1 LTVARWLRDGAP
13 PAPSSGTGKRGQ
25 RPLSDMSTP
34 KLHFISGL
42 PRSGST
48 LLAGILR
55 QNPRFHAAMSGP
67 VAGLVTVLL
76 NAMGPQNETAVF
88 LDEGRKAELLRA
100 VIRAYYRPQGDRA
113 VVFDTNRAWC
123 ARLPLLVTLFPDA
136 RVVCCVR
143 DVAWVLDSFERL
155 VRKNPLSPTKLFA
168 TPEERQTVY
177 SRVEALA
184 HRDRVVGFAWSALKE
199 AYYGEHSKA
208 LLLVEYDILCQRP
221 RETLKLVY
229 DFLGEPWHEHDFE
242 QVEYEEPEFDAQL
255 GAPGLHSVKTRVEFA
270 PRRTV
275 LPPDLFEKY
284 VTLAF
289 WRDPK
294 GSAAWRITAQPDA
307 AGSAAPK
314 AS

>member
-1 LTVARWLRDGAP
+1 MLGSTPLVEAAR
-13 PAPSSGTGKRGQ
+13 
-25 RPLSDMSTP
+25 P

-67 VAGLVTVLL
+67 MAGLVTVLL

-88 LDEGRKAELLRA
+88 LDEERKAEILRA
-100 VIRAYYRPQGDRA
+100 VMRAYYRPHAGRE
-113 VVFDTNRAWC
+113 VLFDTNRAWC
-123 ARLPLLVTLFPDA
+123 ARLPLLVSLFPEA
-136 RVVCCVR
+136 RVICCVR

-168 TPEERQTVY
+168 TAEERQTVY
-177 SRVEALA
+177 SRVDALA

-199 AYYGEHSKA
+199 AYYGEHSRS

-221 RETLKLVY
+221 RETMRLVY
-229 DFLGEPWHEHDFE
+229 QFLGEPWHEHDFE
-242 QVEYEEPEFDAQL
+242 QVEYDEPEFDAQL
-255 GAPGLHSVKTRVEFA
+255 GAPGLHSVKSRVEFT

-284 VTLAF
+284 ATLAF

-294 GSAAWRITAQPDA
+294 GSAAWRITAQA
-307 AGSAAPK
+307 EEARAGPAG
-314 AS
+314 

>member
-1 LTVARWLRDGAP
+1 MIR
-13 PAPSSGTGKRGQ
+13 
-25 RPLSDMSTP
+25 SDQP

-88 LDEGRKAELLRA
+88 LDEERKAELLRA
-100 VIRAYYRPQGDRA
+100 VIDAYYRPQADRA

-123 ARLPLLVTLFPDA
+123 ARLPLLRTLFPDA
-136 RVVCCVR
+136 KVICCVR
-143 DVAWVLDSFERL
+143 NVAWVLDSFERL
-155 VRKNPLSPTKLFA
+155 VRKNALSPTRLFA

-199 AYYGEHSKA
+199 AYYGEHSSA
-208 LLLVEYDILCQRP
+208 LLLVEYDLLTRRP
-221 RETLKLVY
+221 GETLRLVY
-229 DFLGEPWHEHDFE
+229 QFLGEDWFAHDFE
-242 QVEYEEPEFDAQL
+242 NVEYDEPEFDAQL
-255 GAPGLHSVKTRVEFA
+255 ATPGLHTVRRRVEHL
-270 PRRTV
+270 PRPTI

-284 VTLAF
+284 AGLSF
-289 WRDPK
+289 WQDPK
-294 GSAAWRITAQPDA
+294 GSAAFRITVQPSA
-307 AGSAAPK
+307 EPAGGL
-314 AS
+314 

>member
-1 LTVARWLRDGAP
+1 MV
-13 PAPSSGTGKRGQ
+13 RG
-25 RPLSDMSTP
+25 MSEPTTP

-55 QNPRFHAAMSGP
+55 QNPSFHAAMSGP

-88 LDEGRKAELLRA
+88 LDEARKAELLRA
-100 VIRAYYRPQGDRA
+100 IIQAYYRPQAGKA

-123 ARLPLLVTLFPDA
+123 ARLPLLATLFPTA
-136 RVVCCVR
+136 RVICCVR

-199 AYYGEHSKA
+199 AYYSEHSRS

-221 RETLKLVY
+221 RDTLRLVY
-229 DFLGEPWHEHDFE
+229 EFLGEPWFEHDFD
-242 QVEYEEPEFDAQL
+242 QVEYDEPEFDAQL
-255 GAPGLHSVKTRVEFA
+255 GAPGLHSVKSRVEFVQ
-270 PRRTV
+270 RRTI

-284 VTLAF
+284 ATLAF

-294 GSAAWRITAQPDA
+294 GSAAWRITAQADPA
-307 AGSAAPK
+307 KAAP
-314 AS
+314 AG